1 MDRPHT
7 LPRRARLWHG
17 VALLLAAALLLPA
30 PGRAKEPTPTP
41 ANRAGLVVRHG
52 DGRIVSACVAFAEQS
67 ISGLELLQRSGLSLV
82 TQGSGNAGAAVCK
95 IDGEGCDYPTED
107 CFCKRDG
114 AVTTYWAY
122 HRLRE
127 GAWAFSPLGASGARV
142 QPGEVDGWA
151 WGTGSVE
158 AGAEPPLLSFA
169 QVCPAVAQA
178 PPTVAAPSATAV
190 QATASEPASA
200 TVPTPAAAASDGGTS
215 YLAFGALALLLLGGI
230 ALALRRKRG

>member
-7 LPRRARLWHG
+7 PPRRARPWYG
-17 VALLLAAALLLPA
+17 AALLAAALLLPA
-30 PGRAKEPTPTP
+30 LGRAQVPTPPP

-82 TQGSGNAGAAVCK
+82 TQGSGGAGAAVCAL
-95 IDGEGCDYPTED
+95 DGEGCDYPTED

-114 AVTTYWAY
+114 AVATYWAY

-142 QPGEVDGWA
+142 QPGDVDGWA

-158 AGAEPPLLSFA
+158 AGTQPPPLSFA

-178 PPTVAAPSATAV
+178 PSTAAPAPAIATLVPASQPTGATA
-190 QATASEPASA
+190 
-200 TVPTPAAAASDGGTS
+200 PTPPPAPAGGGAG

-230 ALALRRKRG
+230 ALALRRKPD